1 MFSNKYPAVCSSW
14 TDPQSLDRFV
24 REFRMPRGRK
34 KGVIDERAEKV
45 FSGIQA
51 ASHWRVDERGL

>member
-1 MFSNKYPAVCSSW
+1 VFKSFTAFKPFKPSW

-45 FSGIQA
+45 
-51 ASHWRVDERGL
+51 

>member
-1 MFSNKYPAVCSSW
+1 
-14 TDPQSLDRFV
+14 LDRFG

-51 ASHWRVDERGL
+51 ASHRRVDERSL

>member
-1 MFSNKYPAVCSSW
+1 
-14 TDPQSLDRFV
+14 LDRFE
-24 REFRMPRGRK
+24 REFRMPKGRK

-51 ASHWRVDERGL
+51 ASNWRVDERGL

>member
-1 MFSNKYPAVCSSW
+1 LA
-14 TDPQSLDRFV
+14 RFE
-24 REFRMPRGRK
+24 REFRMPKGRK

-51 ASHWRVDERGL
+51 ASNWRVVSCPTRFGTRDK